1 MPRRLYPVEQRQTTD
16 WAGHF
21 IPKAMIDHLFPTCVV
36 RIVIQDDET
45 KGGEA
50 IYFEITKIK
59 DGTFW
64 GTARDTYRGNTIG
77 LQNPITLKEGDQFT
91 WRREHINEIP
101 LNTSHPWQP
110 KRCMKLIR
118 GLKGDIQD
126 KGCMTGVRG
135 TL

>member
-16 WAGHF
+16 WEGHF

-36 RIVIQDDET
+36 RVVIQDDET
-45 KGGEA
+45 EAGEA

-64 GTARDTYRGNTIG
+64 GTARDTYRCNTIG
-77 LQNPITLKEGDQFT
+77 LQNSITLKEGDQFT

-101 LNTSHPWQP
+101 LNTWHPWQP
-110 KRCMKLIR
+110 KRYIKLVR
-118 GLKGDIQD
+118 GLEGDIQD

-135 TL
+135 T